1 MMENLKPINA
11 EESSKNKQEA
21 DNEHSHHVDDE
32 QKPEE
37 IKKESPYTEGPPY

>member
-1 MMENLKPINA
+1 MLQHEHLIDPG
-11 EESSKNKQEA
+11 
-21 DNEHSHHVDDE
+21 NEHSHHVDDE